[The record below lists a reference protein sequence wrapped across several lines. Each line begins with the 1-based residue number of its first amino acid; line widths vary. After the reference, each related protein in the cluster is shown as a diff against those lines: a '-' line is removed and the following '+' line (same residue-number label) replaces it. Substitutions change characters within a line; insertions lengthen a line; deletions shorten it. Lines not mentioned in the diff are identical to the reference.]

1 MTGGTLQRALGAAL
15 VLVFASLI
23 IGQLLGQPVLVAYV
37 ESGSMEPTIETG
49 DGFVAVPALVAPSP
63 QEGDVVTF
71 YAEEIDNGGLT
82 THRVVGETEAG
93 YVTRGDAN
101 PFTDQDGG
109 EPPVTEEQIV
119 AEALQVGDTVVT
131 IPGLGTGIE
140 AVRGAAIAAVTTTL
154 NAFGL
159 ESEVSSGAVGVGI
172 FGVGVVLFVAS
183 LRPTGGDGPERD
195 VTRTTDNANN
205 VDARRVAVVL
215 LAVVLVPANAAMLAP
230 AGPTDVVLDGDEVAE
245 AADVSPGDPVEA
257 EFDVNNGGLITL
269 FLVFDPASEDVSVE
283 PTSFGVPVGE
293 TATATVTAPAP
304 PPGVERTITVDEH
317 RYLVVF
323 PERVLLALHQL
334 HPLAALAG
342 INAFVGGA
350 FVGFV
355 GGLLGFRE
363 VRLRDTSR
371 DLPLR
376 VRIKQW
382 LR

>member
-1 MTGGTLQRALGAAL
+1 MTGEMLQRALGVAL
-15 VLVFASLI
+15 IVVFIALI

-49 DGFVAVPALVAPSP
+49 DGFVAVPALVTPAP

-71 YAEEIDNGGLT
+71 YAEEINGGGLT

-109 EPPVTEEQIV
+109 EPPVTEDQIV

-131 IPGLGTGIE
+131 IPGFGTGIE
-140 AVRGAAIAAVTTTL
+140 AVQAAVIAVVTTTL
-154 NAFGL
+154 DAFGL
-159 ESEVSSGAVGVGI
+159 DSDVSSGAVGVGI
-172 FGVGVVLFVAS
+172 FAVGVVLFVAS
-183 LRPTGGDGPERD
+183 FRPTGGGGPERD
-195 VTRTTDNANN
+195 ASRATTDTNSID
-205 VDARRVAVVL
+205 VRRITVVL
-215 LAVVLVPANAAMLAP
+215 LVVVLLPANAAMLAP
-230 AGPTDVVLDGDEVAE
+230 AGPTDIVLDGDKVAE
-245 AADVSPGDPVEA
+245 APNVSPGDPVEA

-269 FLVFDPASEDVSVE
+269 FLLFDPASEDVSVE
-283 PTSFGVPVGE
+283 PTEFGVPVGE

-323 PERVLLALHQL
+323 PERILLALHRL
-334 HPLAALAG
+334 HPIAALAG
-342 INAFVGGA
+342 INALVGGA

-355 GGLLGFRE
+355 GGLLGFRG
-363 VRLRDTSR
+363 VRPRDTSR